1 MSLQEISHS
10 IKNFFESKNPVVYCL
25 SGKWGVGKTYLFNE
39 ISKKY
44 FPDKVNQANV
54 YSITTP
60 KNNLISVSLFGMSSI
75 DDLKHKIIAET
86 LKNSEAKYI
95 PKTFKYFDDHSKIKV
110 PFIDFDQ
117 KKILD
122 SLIFNKYFNDL
133 IICFDDIE

>member
-1 MSLQEISHS
+1 MALQEISHS
-10 IKNFFESKNPVVYCL
+10 IKNFFKSKNPVVYCL

-39 ISKKY
+39 ISKEY
-44 FPDKVNQANV
+44 FPDKVNQANFHN
-54 YSITTP
+54 ITTP

-75 DDLKHKIIAET
+75 DDLKHKIIAEII

-95 PKTFKYFDDHSKIKV
+95 SKTFKFIDVIAKKYF

-122 SLIFNKYFNDL
+122 SLIFNKYFIDFNYL
-133 IICFDDIE
+133 F